1 MPANKP
7 QNKAFNPGSM
17 LKFAKQNIPLMG
29 LIFLFI
35 FMAIASPAFLSSFN
49 ILSVMRQA
57 SINGIIAFGMTLV
70 IISGGIDLSVGSTLA
85 FSGMVAAVLMASGVP
100 SSIAILAALLTGAT
114 LGGIIGLLISKGKLP
129 PFIAT
134 LGGMISIRGLTLIL
148 SRGVPVSRF
157 GNEGL
162 IAWIGRG
169 YVWFI
174 PTPVVVLFTVF
185 AVLSFVM
192 RKTVFGKHVY
202 AIGGNEKGALL
213 SGIKVERNKV
223 YIYMISGFMAALAA
237 VILTSRVDSAV
248 PTAGQMFELY
258 AIAAAVIGGASL
270 SGGRGRMSGT
280 IIGAFIIAIIN
291 NGLNL
296 LGVSAYIQQLVTGLI
311 IIFAV
316 IADRKK

>member
-1 MPANKP
+1 MPANNRVSKVL
-7 QNKAFNPGSM
+7 NKETL
-17 LKFAKQNIPLMG
+17 LKFVKQNIPLMG
-29 LIFLFI
+29 LLVLIIL
-35 FMAIASPAFLSSFN
+35 MSVATPAFLSSFN

-85 FSGMVAAVLMASGVP
+85 FSGMVAAVLMAAGIP
-100 SSIAILAALLTGAT
+100 SAIAILAALATGAS
-114 LGGIIGLLISKGKLP
+114 LGGVIGLLISKGKLP

-148 SRGVPVSRF
+148 SNGVPVSRF

-174 PTPVVVLFTVF
+174 PTPVVILFAVLFI
-185 AVLSFVM
+185 LSFVM

-223 YIYMISGFMAALAA
+223 FIYMISGFMAALAA
-237 VILTSRVDSAV
+237 VILVSRVDSAV

-270 SGGRGRMSGT
+270 SGGRGRISGT